1 MKASSS
7 SNSLISLTIDV
18 EPECIVCLDS
28 GPNAQGE
35 YVMNP
40 LTLRICECRFPVHPK
55 CWTEWVRAQN
65 TCPICRR
72 QIMVYPVQV
81 QAQVQAQMPRPVL
94 VLAESDDNAVIKTR
108 VFFLFCVLL
117 LLTIV
122 IVLYFIYGN

>member
-40 LTLRICECRFPVHPK
+40 LTLRICGCRFPVHPK
-55 CWTEWVRAQN
+55 CWAEWVRARN
-65 TCPICRR
+65 MCPICRR
-72 QIMVYPVQV
+72 QIMVYPVQA
-81 QAQVQAQMPRPVL
+81 QRQVQVQVPVL
-94 VLAESDDNAVIKTR
+94 VLADTDDNAVIKTR

-117 LLTIV
+117 LVAII
-122 IVLYFIYGN
+122 IVLYFVYGN